1 MNLSYIL
8 QMRDFCML
16 LLSGFV
22 GGAVFSIIS
31 SPYFIRNKP
40 IFKIPIDFAF
50 TLLLTITFIGLIN
63 RINMG
68 EFRLFLLI
76 AYLLG
81 IILEL
86 LTLGKLFAKGYKWVY
101 NRLVILYK
109 NIKESKFSKVIFK

>member
-22 GGAVFSIIS
+22 GGAIFSIIS
-31 SPYFIRNKP
+31 SPYFIRNKL

-86 LTLGKLFAKGYKWVY
+86 LTLGKLFAKGYKKVY
-101 NRLVILYK
+101 TCLVNILK
-109 NIKESKFSKVIFK
+109 IFSQSKLGRIIFK